1 MDRFHEERMRALEN
15 SVDRTGKWGARAR
28 GRGEEQGRDARGQG
42 YNTGRGRG
50 EVEGRLERRESMIY
64 RDARERGR
72 STDRERAARGQ
83 DNRAGRE
90 VLEGRTGK
98 MENIV
103 CGSSVEVDLDDMF
116 NEISKAMKEKME
128 TMVGNANNGE
138 QVAMRAG
145 MKVMVETVEDMLS
158 RLSERVKAVENSVFG
173 ISDIV
178 KQARRERRNMD
189 DRTEV
194 RLAKLEENVLD
205 LEAEV
210 RMAKLEDKFQ
220 DLEAEMDRIKQE
232 SSKREGMDEM
242 TDVRL
247 AKFEDKVK
255 TLEAKVDRVTELK
268 GESKVTEEVKAME
281 AKVKEAMRAVKVV
294 NINIRQD
301 TEDKATI
308 VRKALEE
315 IRRHTRKEEIGFL
328 NGILRRTRVIVLGRR
343 TEGMQER
350 GRTGYTVPILFQCQ
364 ERKEGQELER
374 ILKTAG
380 YFTTFHWPREV
391 MEFIRKIKEEARKI
405 GNTNPESYFRI
416 RPEEREGSIRIKV
429 DAKPKVGGR
438 YTMKGIWVCPPLNH
452 VLWSNV
458 EGLYTP
464 QVVGKG

>member
-1 MDRFHEERMRALEN
+1 
-15 SVDRTGKWGARAR
+15 VDRTGKWGARAR

-103 CGSSVEVDLDDMF
+103 SGSSVEVDLDDMF

-255 TLEAKVDRVTELK
+255 
-268 GESKVTEEVKAME
+268 G
-281 AKVKEAMRAVKVV
+281 
-294 NINIRQD
+294 
-301 TEDKATI
+301 
-308 VRKALEE
+308 
-315 IRRHTRKEEIGFL
+315 
-328 NGILRRTRVIVLGRR
+328 
-343 TEGMQER
+343 
-350 GRTGYTVPILFQCQ
+350 TV
-364 ERKEGQELER
+364 
-374 ILKTAG
+374 A
-380 YFTTFHWPREV
+380 
-391 MEFIRKIKEEARKI
+391 
-405 GNTNPESYFRI
+405 
-416 RPEEREGSIRIKV
+416 
-429 DAKPKVGGR
+429 
-438 YTMKGIWVCPPLNH
+438 
-452 VLWSNV
+452 
-458 EGLYTP
+458 
-464 QVVGKG
+464 